1 MKTLLVPTEEH
12 DGMAAVLES
21 ARLVALQFDSYIEGF
36 AAKPGVGNFVTLDPV
51 SSMTIQLAQENGAE
65 ADRKARLLFESFM
78 QSHAVAPSDGS
89 RGGPSFAWFD
99 QAPDGDEFVGSYGR
113 VFDLIILGRPGRD
126 EHTPR
131 MTPLEAALFESGRP
145 VLITPPFPP
154 QTIGGNVLI
163 AWNGSTEQSRSVALA
178 MPILRMAKRVT
189 VLTVE
194 GAMTPGPTG
203 EQAARHLQRNDIPAQ
218 AIHLPAGKRS
228 AGEIILEQAG
238 SLGCDLLIKGA
249 YTQSRLR
256 QMIFGGVTRHVL
268 ANAKLPVLMAH

>member
-36 AAKPGVGNFVTLDPV
+36 ASKPGVGNFVTLDPV

-65 ADRKARLLFESFM
+65 ADRKARALFESFM
-78 QSHAVAPSDGS
+78 QSHGVARVGESGA
-89 RGGPSFAWFD
+89 GANYAWFD
-99 QAPDGDEFVGSYGR
+99 QAPEGDEFVGSYGR

-145 VLITPPFPP
+145 VLITPPTAP

-178 MPILRMAKRVT
+178 MPILRAAARVT
-189 VLTVE
+189 V
-194 GAMTPGPTG
+194 
-203 EQAARHLQRNDIPAQ
+203 
-218 AIHLPAGKRS
+218 
-228 AGEIILEQAG
+228 
-238 SLGCDLLIKGA
+238 
-249 YTQSRLR
+249 
-256 QMIFGGVTRHVL
+256 
-268 ANAKLPVLMAH
+268 